1 MSYYKKISSFTKK
14 ELLKEAKRNMEK
26 LDSLKVS
33 YKRCEN
39 YQQLKK
45 NAHIKNLD
53 IEDMNGDQ
61 LYLLCVHLDM
71 LICNKK
77 ISSDKR
83 KILDFMI
90 K

>member
-33 YKRCEN
+33 YKRGEN

-45 NAHIKNLD
+45 NGHIKNLD

-61 LYLLCVHLDM
+61 LYLLCVQLDT

-83 KILDFMI
+83 KM
-90 K
+90 

>member
-1 MSYYKKISSFTKK
+1 MSYYERIASFTKK

-33 YKRCEN
+33 YKRGEN

-45 NAHIKNLD
+45 NAHIKNLN

-61 LYLLCVHLDM
+61 LYLLCVQLDSF
-71 LICNKK
+71 ICNEQ
-77 ISSDKR
+77 
-83 KILDFMI
+83 I
-90 K
+90 KGE

>member
-1 MSYYKKISSFTKK
+1 MIYYKKISSFTKK

-33 YKRCEN
+33 YKRGEN

-61 LYLLCVHLDM
+61 LYLLCVQLDT

>member
-33 YKRCEN
+33 YKRGEN

-45 NAHIKNLD
+45 NGHIKNLD

-61 LYLLCVHLDM
+61 LYLLCVQLDT

>member
-33 YKRCEN
+33 YKRGEN

-45 NAHIKNLD
+45 NAHINALTA
-53 IEDMNGDQ
+53 
-61 LYLLCVHLDM
+61 
-71 LICNKK
+71 
-77 ISSDKR
+77 
-83 KILDFMI
+83 
-90 K
+90 